1 MRKCWREA
9 VKEMRR
15 ELESVRS
22 IANRTDNIPHLLI
35 GVDKFIHWTDD
46 LGAEGVPFPDWYN
59 CLFPSLDSISD
70 HPWLL
75 TVERRYDA
83 TRIGLMVRQE
93 ASTTEPMLVATTT
106 TSPQPATPTT
116 SNVGASHAVTVDKG
130 KRRVTPE
137 QLEAMDKQ
145 VASRRDVNN
154 DGESEVGERA
164 VEMDEVISEPVRGR
178 SKKRAR
184 SHSESRSRSTRR
196 KSRSL
201 ATRRSRKDED
211 SPGEGTPVPSNPPTS
226 PKPKYGRAQLAA
238 RTTPPPDPEACG
250 TCINRKVVCTWTVG
264 NVPCDPCRKRKIGC
278 TKGTVRRPSTART
291 PKPPARRQATP
302 TRRNPSRLRKPP
314 TRIADD
320 DTPAPPP
327 RKKTRVSQDGQTP
340 QSGAAASS
348 SSAPQQRLTLVVRP
362 LKQATSGYPVPPAI
376 RPDSSS
382 YTPLPAPPIPPS
394 TAYPPP
400 PAPTPPLL
408 SPADTSSVSFH
419 RRLDDII
426 QRQDQLLGRIDD
438 VERRVARSEGRT
450 SGMLQDRMQVLEHEL
465 ADCRWT
471 MATLTREMETL
482 RANMHGAQPAQTTG
496 PPPADEDLL
505 DLLGPA
511 TGNTA
516 TDEAENSIAAELHGL
531 VLTATPSGQHIGIH
545 QPVREGSTLGPV
557 GVEGGSAPVG
567 NESGVIA
574 AGNDAEGETMECA
587 EDA

>member
-1 MRKCWREA
+1 MGSLESAEMHKRWREA

-35 GVDKFIHWTDD
+35 GVDKFIHWMDD
-46 LGAEGVPFPDWYN
+46 LGAKGVPFPDWYN

-83 TRIGLMVRQE
+83 TCIGLMVQQE
-93 ASTTEPMLVATTT
+93 ASTMEPMLVATTT

-130 KRRVTPE
+130 KRRAMPE
-137 QLEAMDKQ
+137 ELEAMDKQ

-164 VEMDEVISEPVRGR
+164 VEMDEVISEP
-178 SKKRAR
+178 
-184 SHSESRSRSTRR
+184 
-196 KSRSL
+196 SRSL

-211 SPGEGTPVPSNPPTS
+211 SPGEGMPAPSNPPTS

-238 RTTPPPDPEACG
+238 HTTPPPDPEACG
-250 TCINRKVVCTWTVG
+250 TCINCKVVCTWTVG

-278 TKGTVRRPSTART
+278 TKGTVHRPSTART

-302 TRRNPSRLRKPP
+302 TWRNPSCLRKPP

-327 RKKTRVSQDGQTP
+327 RKKTHVSQDGQTP
-340 QSGAAASS
+340 QSGAAALS

-362 LKQATSGYPVPPAI
+362 LKQATSGYPVPPA
-376 RPDSSS
+376 
-382 YTPLPAPPIPPS
+382 
-394 TAYPPP
+394 
-400 PAPTPPLL
+400 
-408 SPADTSSVSFH
+408 
-419 RRLDDII
+419 
-426 QRQDQLLGRIDD
+426 RQDQLLGRIDD
-438 VERRVARSEGRT
+438 VERRVAWSEGRT
-450 SGMLQDRMQVLEHEL
+450 SGMLQDCMQVLEHEL

-471 MATLTREMETL
+471 MAALTHEMETL

-545 QPVREGSTLGPV
+545 QPVREGSMLGPV

-574 AGNDAEGETMECA
+574 VGNDVEGETMECT